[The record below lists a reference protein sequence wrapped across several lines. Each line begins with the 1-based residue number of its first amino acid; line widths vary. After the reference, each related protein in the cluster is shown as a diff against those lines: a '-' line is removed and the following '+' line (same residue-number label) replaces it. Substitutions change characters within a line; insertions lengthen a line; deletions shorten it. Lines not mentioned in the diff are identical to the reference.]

1 MSPKDLDATVSTLMK
16 IFDNIIQ
23 HPNDD
28 KYRQI
33 KLANKTFSS
42 KVWRYPACEE
52 LMKMSGWVVED
63 DHVKLRDDSYVR
75 TVHQLLES
83 LRGQGDVSHES
94 GMSITNFSVDD
105 YEFLTSAVLNGEI
118 SNVQRLLKPCNIS
131 IAGMIYCEDGSS
143 TNLLYSAIL
152 SQKIDVVEL
161 LVKKYFVD
169 AYIADDDGT
178 LTVFLAFNIAPQ
190 SFTINLL
197 KICDVKMSC
206 KLARNGVTLLHHAV
220 RTRCFK
226 VVCFLVEKCEVDVNV
241 RDLASN
247 TPLHF
252 AYVAGQPI
260 IAEYLVKHG
269 ADELAVN
276 NEGLTP
282 YHYIDGDSESI
293 ALSQLMRNVRIIHQV
308 PGSAESMY
316 YIRLCNSG
324 TEIEEAVTLTMQ
336 QFPSLTE
343 HGPTQPHHDV
353 DHASFTK
360 ELAQY
365 ISKRSSVDQRWGS
378 LKSDQARHLQ
388 FLF

>member
-1 MSPKDLDATVSTLMK
+1 MAPEDLEATLPTLRK

-23 HPNDD
+23 NPNDE
-28 KYRQI
+28 KYCQI

-42 KVWRYPACEE
+42 KVWRHPVCKE

-63 DHVKLRDDSYVR
+63 DHVRLTDDSHINMVS
-75 TVHQLLES
+75 QLLES
-83 LRGQGDVSHES
+83 LRGSEDISHES
-94 GMSITNFSVDD
+94 GMSITNYSVDD
-105 YEFLTSAVLNGEI
+105 YEFLILAVLNGEI
-118 SNVQRLLKPCNIS
+118 SNVQRLLKSCNIS
-131 IAGMIYCEDGSS
+131 FSGMVYCEDGSS
-143 TNLLYSAIL
+143 TNLLYLAIY

-169 AYIADDDGT
+169 AYRADEDGR
-178 LTVFLAFNIAPQ
+178 LTIFKAFNIAPQ
-190 SFTINLL
+190 SFIINLL
-197 KICDVKMSC
+197 KVCDVKMSC

-226 VVCFLVEKCEVDVNV
+226 VVCFLVEKCGVDVNV
-241 RDLASN
+241 RDLDSN
-247 TPLHF
+247 SPLHF
-252 AYVAGQPI
+252 AYVTGQPI

-282 YHYIDGDSESI
+282 YHYIDGLLEFI
-293 ALSQLMRNVRIIHQV
+293 ELSQLMQSHRIIHQV
-308 PGSAESMY
+308 PGSPEYMH

-324 TEIEEAVTLTMQ
+324 TETEEAVTLTMQ

-343 HGPTQPHHDV
+343 DGPTKPHHDV
-353 DHASFTK
+353 DHTSFTK
-360 ELAQY
+360 EFTQY
-365 ISKRSSVDQRWGS
+365 VTKRSSTDQPWGS

-388 FLF
+388 FMF